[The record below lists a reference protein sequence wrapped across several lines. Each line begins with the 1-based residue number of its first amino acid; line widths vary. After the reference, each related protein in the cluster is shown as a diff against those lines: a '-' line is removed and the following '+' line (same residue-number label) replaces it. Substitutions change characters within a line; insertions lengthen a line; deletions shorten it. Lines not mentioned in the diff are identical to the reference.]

1 MAIIYTYP
9 QKAAL
14 ANDDLVL
21 ISDSADG
28 NKTKQVK
35 ASALPGFSGTGI
47 ENLGVGGSLQSG
59 ATQTLAS
66 GTSFIEIGSAGNTHT
81 WNINGALPIANGGTG
96 LTTLGSKNQI
106 LHVDS
111 AGTALEYADPT
122 VTEIVRNSSGTET
135 LAKGTP
141 VYIDGV
147 SGVTPTVAPAD
158 ADSSGTMPAVGL
170 LAEELAP
177 NSTGLMMVMGILE
190 GLDTANID
198 GTGSAG
204 SIVYV
209 SNNPA
214 TTNGLTYTKP
224 TGTQLIQNIGIVV
237 KYSPGTSGSI
247 QVSAIGRTNDLPNIP
262 QGNIWIGDANGV
274 PSNLAIGANAT
285 VLTSNGTTAT
295 WATPAAGVDSITFGA
310 TGLTPSLATTGAVTV
325 SGTLRKGSGGTGQNT
340 YSAGDLLYNNATANS
355 LDKLAIGTSGQV
367 LRVSSGGLPE
377 WASVAGTGTV
387 TSIDVSG
394 GTTGLTTSGGPVT
407 TSGTI
412 TIGGTLDYTNGGTG
426 LTALGTKGQVLK
438 ALGSSMG
445 WADRD
450 GAFVTLSS
458 GATVAWNYQNGS
470 TAFLALGAGNADAIS
485 ITNVPDGAQGVL
497 ILDGSSNTSVA
508 LPTGGGVVSKIIGG
522 GSGYTPSANIDV
534 LRFVYRASTTTFY
547 WTLDANLVTYA
558 P

>member
-209 SNNPA
+209 SN
-214 TTNGLTYTKP
+214 
-224 TGTQLIQNIGIVV
+224 
-237 KYSPGTSGSI
+237 
-247 QVSAIGRTNDLPNIP
+247 
-262 QGNIWIGDANGV
+262 
-274 PSNLAIGANAT
+274 
-285 VLTSNGTTAT
+285 
-295 WATPAAGVDSITFGA
+295 
-310 TGLTPSLATTGAVTV
+310 
-325 SGTLRKGSGGTGQNT
+325 
-340 YSAGDLLYNNATANS
+340 
-355 LDKLAIGTSGQV
+355 
-367 LRVSSGGLPE
+367 
-377 WASVAGTGTV
+377 
-387 TSIDVSG
+387 
-394 GTTGLTTSGGPVT
+394 
-407 TSGTI
+407 
-412 TIGGTLDYTNGGTG
+412 
-426 LTALGTKGQVLK
+426 
-438 ALGSSMG
+438 
-445 WADRD
+445 
-450 GAFVTLSS
+450 
-458 GATVAWNYQNGS
+458 
-470 TAFLALGAGNADAIS
+470 
-485 ITNVPDGAQGVL
+485 
-497 ILDGSSNTSVA
+497 
-508 LPTGGGVVSKIIGG
+508 
-522 GSGYTPSANIDV
+522 
-534 LRFVYRASTTTFY
+534 
-547 WTLDANLVTYA
+547 
-558 P
+558 